1 MKLNNP
7 KFLKNNNTFLTIYG
21 RNLLPELDIILP
33 DNYLVVTMEDL
44 WEEYKNHFHNKT
56 KQVYIVSGL
65 DKIKVDNDF
74 NKQNNFSCVVGIG
87 GGQSLDLAKY
97 FAWKSG
103 AKLFQ
108 VPTSM
113 SVNATFGHRAAIRV
127 DGNVKYVGWTV
138 PEAVYVDLDI
148 IKKAPK
154 KFNRS
159 GICEI
164 MCYHTAHLDWKYAST
179 IGKCEKKWPY
189 DQSAVDE
196 AQSVLDYMLD
206 GIDDIRKVN
215 DDGIKRLM
223 NANAWGGA
231 AFHNFGW
238 NPRPIEGTD
247 HFVFYSL
254 EYHTKRPY
262 IHGQPV
268 NFGVYLGSLLHNA
281 KAEIMFDY
289 ILRAGV
295 DIRPEA
301 MGITWKEM
309 SEALINMKSYV
320 NKIGLWHSIVH
331 DKDIDENFVADLK
344 LKIDKKY
351 ENFDKD

>member
-1 MKLNNP
+1 MELNKP
-7 KFLKNNNTFLTIYG
+7 KFIRDNDTFLTIYG
-21 RNLLPELDIILP
+21 RNLLAELDIILP
-33 DNYLVVTMEDL
+33 DNYLIVTMEDL
-44 WEEYKNHFHNKT
+44 WEKYKHHFKNKT
-56 KQVYIVSGL
+56 KNVYIVKGL
-65 DKIKVDNDF
+65 DINKVNEDF
-74 NKQNNFSCVVGIG
+74 SNLNNFSTVVGIG
-87 GGQSLDLAKY
+87 GGQSLDMAKY
-97 FAWKSG
+97 FAWKTG
-103 AKLFQ
+103 VNLFQ

-113 SVNATFGHRAAIRV
+113 SVNATFGHRAAIRINS
-127 DGNVKYVGWTV
+127 NVTYVGWTV
-138 PEAVYVDLDI
+138 PEAVYVDFDI
-148 IKKAPK
+148 IKEAPK
-154 KFNRS
+154 EFNRS

-164 MCYHTAHLDWKYAST
+164 MCYHTAHLDWKYAT
-179 IGKCEKKWPY
+179 KVGKCEEKWPY

-196 AQSVLDYMLD
+196 AQSVLDYMLE
-206 GIDDIRKVN
+206 GLDDIRKVN
-215 DDGIKRLM
+215 DSGIKRLM

-268 NFGVYLGSLLHNA
+268 NFGVYLGSLLHDV
-281 KAEIMFDY
+281 KAEEMFDY
-289 ILRAGV
+289 IIRAGV

-301 MGITWKEM
+301 MGITWDDM
-309 SEALINMKSYV
+309 SNALINMKDYV
-320 NKIGLWHSIVH
+320 NQIGLWHSIVH

-351 ENFDKD
+351 ENFKKD